1 MTSLKLALWLVL
13 IVGLI
18 LAFGRTSSSSRA
30 CRTMSQSELDD
41 LWQQRAEQ
49 RSEDARRQLN
59 D

>member
-1 MTSLKLALWLVL
+1 MTALKLALWSVL

-18 LAFGRTSSSSRA
+18 LAFGRTSSSRGCKVMTQA
-30 CRTMSQSELDD
+30 ELDD

-49 RSEDARRQLN
+49 RAEDARRHR